1 MGLLIHLTLYNLV
14 ASIFLY
20 ASLAYN
26 PRMWLHRMPPEVL
39 AKVTGK
45 TPEEKRIFIYFA
57 LPFLLWLFGYP
68 LMYVLGQKSAFL
80 ANFLVF
86 CAFFAGFA
94 LWDTLVL
101 DLLVFCKLTPRFI
114 IIPGTMRDDYSNM
127 KYHLVSGAKGLLMSL
142 IISGIFAIILALVKR

>member
-1 MGLLIHLTLYNLV
+1 MNLLTHLLVYNLI

-20 ASLAYN
+20 ATLAYN
-26 PRMWLHRMPPEVL
+26 PRIWLHRMPPEVL

-57 LPFLLWLFGYP
+57 LPFLLWLFVYP
-68 LMYVLGQKSAFL
+68 IAYVLGLHSTFL
-80 ANFLVF
+80 TNFLTF

-101 DLLVFCKLTPRFI
+101 DLLIFCKLTPRFI
-114 IIPGTMRDDYSNM
+114 IIPGTVREDYSNM
-127 KYHLVSGAKGLLMSL
+127 KYHLVSGTKGVLMSAVF
-142 IISGIFAIILALVKR
+142 SGALAAILTFIKG